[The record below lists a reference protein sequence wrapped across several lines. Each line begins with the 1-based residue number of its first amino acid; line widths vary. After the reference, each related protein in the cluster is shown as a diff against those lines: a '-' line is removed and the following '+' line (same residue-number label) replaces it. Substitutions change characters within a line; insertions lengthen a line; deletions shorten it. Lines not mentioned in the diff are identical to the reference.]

1 MNFFHFMFGK
11 YKCLPIFV
19 RNAKTKDMNL
29 DYDYL
34 QTLSI
39 KELDAILETLTNE
52 IKTIKTK

>member
-1 MNFFHFMFGK
+1 M
-11 YKCLPIFV
+11 

-52 IKTIKTK
+52 IETIKTK

>member
-1 MNFFHFMFGK
+1 
-11 YKCLPIFV
+11 
-19 RNAKTKDMNL
+19 MNL

>member
-1 MNFFHFMFGK
+1 M
-11 YKCLPIFV
+11 PIFV

-52 IKTIKTK
+52 IETIKTK